1 MAAIRQYY
9 AGTGVPL
16 RLEGDAHAPAIAWRS
31 QRTRLG
37 AWLDAL
43 PDSEWSGSTRC
54 SEWDVTGLVRHLA
67 SGSQFLGYTLHEALK
82 GRSTRLLDEF
92 DPHRTVQASAAQLG
106 DLTPEQA
113 RMLRAQMDAS
123 VEAECGRLD
132 SVGWAAT
139 AEAPPGWLPAHL
151 AVNHFLFD
159 SWVHEYDLMVPR
171 GEKPVV
177 DRLEAEL
184 VLRYVVGLASVLAVV
199 PTSMDVRVT
208 DVDLRLSLEV
218 EGGVTTVRPGP
229 PPEDTPVV
237 TGRLIDV
244 IDRATGRP
252 SGPVN
257 GDPRALAVLDGFGA
271 ILSG

>member
-1 MAAIRQYY
+1 MHQYY
-9 AGTGVPL
+9 VDAGVPL
-16 RLEGDAHAPAIAWRS
+16 RLVGDVRAPAIAWRS
-31 QRTRLG
+31 HRTRLG
-37 AWLDAL
+37 AWLEAL
-43 PDSEWSGSTRC
+43 PDAEWSGPTRC

-82 GRSTRLLDEF
+82 GRATRLLDEF

-106 DLTPEQA
+106 DLTPQGA
-113 RMLRAQMDAS
+113 RLLRAQMDAS
-123 VEAECGRLD
+123 VDSECERLD

-171 GEKPVV
+171 GEQPFV

-184 VLRYVVGLASVLAVV
+184 VLRYVVGLASVLAVA
-199 PTSMDVRVT
+199 PTPMEVHAT
-208 DVDLRLSLEV
+208 DVDLRLNLEV
-218 EGGVTTVRPGP
+218 ENGVTTVRSGPGP
-229 PPEDTPVV
+229 QSAPAV
-237 TGRLIDV
+237 TGRLVDV

-252 SGPVN
+252 SGPVD